1 MKLVYDGTE
10 VNVSKF
16 TVESWAEEHP
26 NVTQITINGVESLP
40 AYIVDKETDGIT
52 YCCLLENSTFGYR
65 IGAIVPVR
73 LDKENKWRF
82 DWTKLDLDESDQLL
96 YSFKDGTIEV
106 FEKGLQIYKRH
117 DRWIIKDGEGGRVS
131 LTIDNVELL
140 NATFND
146 VLKSLQK

>member
-1 MKLVYDGTE
+1 M
-10 VNVSKF
+10 
-16 TVESWAEEHP
+16 
-26 NVTQITINGVESLP
+26 
-40 AYIVDKETDGIT
+40 
-52 YCCLLENSTFGYR
+52 
-65 IGAIVPVR
+65 R
-73 LDKENKWRF
+73 LDEENKWRF
-82 DWTKLDLDESDQLL
+82 DWIKLDLDESDQLL

-106 FEKGLQIYKRH
+106 FERGLQIYKRD